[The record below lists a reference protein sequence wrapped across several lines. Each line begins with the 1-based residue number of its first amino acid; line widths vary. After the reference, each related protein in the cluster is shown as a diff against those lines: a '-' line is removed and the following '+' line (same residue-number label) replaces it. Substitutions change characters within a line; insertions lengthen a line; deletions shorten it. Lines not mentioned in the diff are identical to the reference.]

1 MSGVFFEKAAG
12 IGRIYTKRGKS
23 ENSCYFCCMDDLKK
37 FFKSLL
43 RYRGNITLNIVFNVL
58 YVLTSAL
65 SITMIVPFVSVL
77 FGMVP
82 PVETPPEFSFNVNSV
97 LQNAYYYVGQYQQRH
112 GTMGALL
119 VLSLAFVSVT
129 CITNVFR
136 YFSLFFLCNLRS
148 ALLRDMRTSFYAHMM
163 TLPLGYFS
171 EKRKGD
177 LLSRI
182 NSDVGEVEYGVARSL
197 QGAVMEPLFVV
208 VFVAGLFM
216 INWQLSLVVLA
227 VFPPMMYVAGKV
239 GASLKKKSIR
249 VQGMLGEMVSRVEE
263 SINGLRIIKSF
274 NLIGFA
280 EKGFAEQNTRYVKA
294 LNGVLRRRDLAGP
307 LTEMMLIFL
316 ALGVML
322 FGGIQVLGGGLNA
335 DMFVLF
341 VLLLIKT
348 ISPAK
353 HAVAAFYDIQKGRAA
368 LERIYAVLREPSG
381 EPHTEEGLRKRTFER
396 EIRYE
401 NVCFH
406 YEGSDRDVVDHV
418 DLVLE
423 KGKTYAF
430 VGASGAGKTT
440 TADLLSRFY
449 EVSSGRVTMDGVDI
463 REIRRDD
470 LRELVGTVSQFPF
483 VWRDTVAANIA
494 FGLKDVSREQIE
506 QAARQAFA
514 HDFIEQLPQGYDTVL
529 GDNGMNL
536 SGGQRQRIVIAR
548 AILKN
553 APILVLDEATSA
565 LDAES
570 EIKVQQALEKLM
582 QGRTSVVIAHR
593 ISTIRNA
600 DCIVVFEDGKII
612 EQGTHAQLMEKGGG
626 YAKYVNLQTL

>member
-1 MSGVFFEKAAG
+1 
-12 IGRIYTKRGKS
+12 
-23 ENSCYFCCMDDLKK
+23 MDDLKK
-37 FFKSLL
+37 FFRSML

-82 PVETPPEFSFNVNSV
+82 PVENPPAFSLNVDSI

-112 GTMGALL
+112 GTMGALAI
-119 VLSLAFVSVT
+119 LSLAFVAVT
-129 CITNVFR
+129 LVTNVFR
-136 YFSLFFLCNLRS
+136 YLSIFFLCNLRS
-148 ALLRDMRTSFYAHMM
+148 AILRDMRTSFYTHMM

-182 NSDVGEVEYGVARSL
+182 NSDVIEVECGVARSL
-197 QGAVMEPLFVV
+197 QGAVMEPLFVI

-216 INWQLSLVVLA
+216 INWQLALAVLA

-239 GASLKKKSIR
+239 GVSLKKKSTR
-249 VQGMLGEMVSRVEE
+249 VQEMLGEMVSRVEE

-274 NLIGFA
+274 NLIGLS
-280 EKGFAEQNTRYVKA
+280 EKSFSEQNARYVKT

-307 LTEMMLIFL
+307 LTEMMLIL
-316 ALGVML
+316 VALGVML
-322 FGGIQVLGGGLNA
+322 FGGIKVMGGGLNA
-335 DMFVLF
+335 DMFILF

-381 EPHTEEGLRKRTFER
+381 EPDAEDSLCKRTFDK

-401 NVCFH
+401 DVCFH
-406 YEGSDRDVVDHV
+406 YEDSDKDVVDHV
-418 DLVLE
+418 NLVLE

-449 EVSSGRVTMDGVDI
+449 EVSSGAVTMDGVDI
-463 REIRRDD
+463 RRIKRKD

-483 VWRDTVAANIA
+483 VWCDTVAANIA
-494 FGLKDVSREQIE
+494 FGIKDVSREQIE

-514 HDFIEQLPQGYDTVL
+514 HDFIMQLPQGYDTVL

-536 SGGQRQRIVIAR
+536 SGGQRQRVVIAR

-565 LDAES
+565 LDTES
-570 EIKVQQALEKLM
+570 EVEVQKALEKLM

-612 EQGTHAQLMEKGGG
+612 EQGTHAQLMEKGRN
-626 YAKYVNLQTL
+626 YAQFVNLQTL

>member
-1 MSGVFFEKAAG
+1 M
-12 IGRIYTKRGKS
+12 
-23 ENSCYFCCMDDLKK
+23 KK

-43 RYRGNITLNIVFNVL
+43 RYRGNIALNIVFNVL

-82 PVETPPEFSFNVNSV
+82 PVETPPEFSLNVDSV

-112 GTMGALL
+112 STMGALA
-119 VLSLAFVSVT
+119 VLSLAFVAVT

-136 YFSLFFLCNLRS
+136 YLSLFFLCNLRS
-148 ALLRDMRTSFYAHMM
+148 ALLRDMRTSFYSHMM

-197 QGAVMEPLFVV
+197 QGAVMEPLFVI

-239 GASLKKKSIR
+239 GASLKKKSKR
-249 VQGMLGEMVSRVEE
+249 VQEMLGEMVSRVEE

-274 NLIGFA
+274 NLIA
-280 EKGFAEQNTRYVKA
+280 LSEKSFAEQNVRYVKA

-307 LTEMMLIFL
+307 LTEMMLIL
-316 ALGVML
+316 VALGVML
-322 FGGIQVLGGGLNA
+322 FGGIKVMGGGLNA

-381 EPHTEEGLRKRTFER
+381 EGPEEADRLHKHTFEK

-401 NVCFH
+401 DVSFH
-406 YEGSDRDVVDHV
+406 YEGSDKDVVDHV
-418 DLVLE
+418 NLALE

-463 REIRRDD
+463 RQIRRDD

-494 FGLKDVSREQIE
+494 FGLGNVSREQIE
-506 QAARQAFA
+506 KAAKQAFA
-514 HDFIEQLPQGYDTVL
+514 HDFIMQLPQGYDTVL

-565 LDAES
+565 LDTES

-612 EQGTHAQLMEKGGG
+612 EQGTHSQLMEKGRS